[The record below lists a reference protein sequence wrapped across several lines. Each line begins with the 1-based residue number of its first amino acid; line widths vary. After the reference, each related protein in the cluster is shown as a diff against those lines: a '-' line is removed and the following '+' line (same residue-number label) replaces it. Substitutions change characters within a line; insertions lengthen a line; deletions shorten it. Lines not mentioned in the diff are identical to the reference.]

1 MTSEDG
7 QATVEWTGLLLVV
20 VVALGAA
27 GAVMGLVAPGVG
39 LARALRCA
47 VLAGCR
53 GEEGRLEVAYGAEVA
68 GLVRAFAPGVDYE
81 PRTLTLPVDF
91 RSCRSHR
98 CADAPDR
105 RGVDVWRTA
114 RGRAATAFTHVVDRR
129 GQGGDLFVQYWL
141 YYPDSTWNAK
151 LRLVGRLLPLSP
163 LGWWS
168 GKAAGFHR
176 DDWESF
182 QVRVTRGGDVF
193 ARASAHNGYAGA
205 HHWPNLNELP
215 VEAPI
220 PTIADDAV
228 GLGAPGGRHVAVS
241 WRRRSDAWVPAT
253 GWTHVS
259 RGSHA
264 GFVPSGPGND
274 RRTESNGLRLVPI
287 ERLDARALATRFAI
301 VPPWRKPVYADPE
314 RTDT

>member
-1 MTSEDG
+1 VSEDG
-7 QATVEWTGLLLVV
+7 QGTVEWTALLLVV
-20 VVALGAA
+20 LVGLAAA
-27 GAVMGLVAPGVG
+27 GAGLGLAAPAAG

-53 GEEGRLEVAYGAEVA
+53 GEDGRLQDAYGAEVG
-68 GLVRAFAPGVDYE
+68 GLVRAFAPALDYE

-91 RSCRSHR
+91 RACRSHR

-105 RGVDVWRTA
+105 RRADVWRSP

-129 GQGGDLFVQYWL
+129 AGGGDLFIQYWL
-141 YYPDSTWNAK
+141 YYPDSTWNGK
-151 LRLVGRLLPLSP
+151 LRLVGRLAPLSP

-168 GKAAGFHR
+168 GHAAGFHR

-182 QVRVTRGGDVF
+182 QVRVTRDGDVF
-193 ARASAHNGYAGA
+193 ARASAHNGYAGG

-215 VEAPI
+215 FQP
-220 PTIADDAV
+220 
-228 GLGAPGGRHVAVS
+228 PG
-241 WRRRSDAWVPAT
+241 RRRTGAWVPST

-264 GFVPSGPGND
+264 GFVPSGPGDD

-287 ERLDARALATRFAI
+287 ERLDARILATPFAI
-301 VPPWRKPVYADPE
+301 VAPWRKPVYADPE